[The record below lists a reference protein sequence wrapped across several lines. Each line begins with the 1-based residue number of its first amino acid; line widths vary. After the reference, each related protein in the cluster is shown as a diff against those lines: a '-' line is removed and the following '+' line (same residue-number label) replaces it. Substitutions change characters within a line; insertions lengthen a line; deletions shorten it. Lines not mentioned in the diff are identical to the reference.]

1 MQGWTL
7 FLVTVALY
15 SALPLIF
22 AVRRSSYQNLLMYAH
37 IAGLKT
43 LGGLLG
49 AVYVYDFGDF
59 RLSAGQVAF
68 GGFVFSTLIMVI
80 VGRDLQVVRNII
92 ALTISVNVLVYLTFQ
107 ISGTALDA
115 DGVLNP
121 SGTSTD
127 IFGESLRVVALG
139 GLLIVLLL
147 LVLLAILELAKR
159 RLPSSAMPVVYV
171 GAFVAILTLDG
182 VLFPT
187 LALTPTDD
195 YLGLI
200 RNGVLAKLVLAAAY
214 SVPLLVFVLFFR
226 PVIERFE
233 AKPLNL
239 RGLFAVSRGELEER
253 LERQQSELQVQRD
266 QLRESTENAG
276 RATATVDRILDSA
289 TNTILVAL
297 DQEFRVTQF
306 NSGAQRLLGWASAE
320 VTGRSPVMFHAADE
334 IARQAEELG
343 TDPDYAQVIV
353 AQVGTGKRRDWEF
366 LGRDGAVHMVSLSV
380 TEIIVGGRGL
390 GYLAAGEDVTSRLR
404 EENAVKSALRREH
417 EAVVRLQ
424 EVNRV
429 KRDLVSTVSHELR
442 TPITSIH
449 GYTELLSD
457 GSFGQLT
464 EEQAGA
470 LERVRHNAGRLE
482 AMVNDLL
489 VLERAETGDLE
500 LEFTS
505 LDLRE
510 TVHDSAAILDE
521 LLTGRE
527 LDVNMN
533 LSPSPVPVYGDRAA
547 MERVLVNLLSNAVK
561 FTPGEGRITVT
572 VAADDGRAVLTVS
585 DTGIGIGEED
595 QARLFNRF
603 FRAEEANRM
612 AIPGSGLGLSIVHAI
627 VSGHGGVVG
636 VESTPGGGTTISVSL
651 PHSDETADAADDI
664 EGVNGLDSVD
674 SVDGVDGLDSV
685 DAEPVRA
692 SASS

>member
-22 AVRRSSYQNLLMYAH
+22 AMRRSSYQNLLMYAH
-37 IAGLKT
+37 IAGLT
-43 LGGLLG
+43 ALGALLG
-49 AVYVYDFGDF
+49 AVYVFDFGDF
-59 RLSAGQVAF
+59 RLSAGQVAL
-68 GGFVFSTLIMVI
+68 GGFVFSTLVMVI

-92 ALTISVNVLVYLTFQ
+92 ALTISVNVLIYVTSQ
-107 ISGTALDA
+107 ISGTALETE
-115 DGVLNP
+115 GVLNP
-121 SGTSTD
+121 SATSRGVFD
-127 IFGESLRVVALG
+127 VSLRVVVLG

-147 LVLLAILELAKR
+147 LVQLAILELAKR
-159 RLPSSAMPVVYV
+159 RLPSTAMPVVYV
-171 GAFVAILTLDG
+171 AAFVAILVMDG

-214 SVPLLVFVLFFR
+214 SVPLLAFVIFFR

-233 AKPLNL
+233 GQPLNL
-239 RGLFAVSRGELEER
+239 RGLVTVSRDELEQR
-253 LERQQSELQVQRD
+253 LERQQSELQTQRD
-266 QLRESTENAG
+266 QLHETTESAG

-297 DQEFRVTQF
+297 DPEFRVTQF
-306 NSGAQRLLGWASAE
+306 NSGAQRLLGWESAE

-334 IARQAEELG
+334 VARQAEELG
-343 TDPDYAQVIV
+343 TDPDYAQVII

-366 LGRDGAVHMVSLSV
+366 LGRDGVVHMVSLSV

-429 KRDLVSTVSHELR
+429 KQDLVSTVSHELR

-500 LEFTS
+500 LEFTP

-510 TVHDSAAILDE
+510 TVHDSSGILDE
-521 LLTGRE
+521 MLQGRA
-527 LDVNMN
+527 LAVDMN
-533 LSPSPVPVYGDRAA
+533 LAASPVSVYGDRAA

-572 VAADDGRAVLTVS
+572 VAADNGRAVLTVS
-585 DTGIGIGEED
+585 DTGIGVGKDD
-595 QARLFNRF
+595 QAQLFNRF
-603 FRAEEANRM
+603 FRAEEANER

-627 VSGHGGVVG
+627 VAGHGGVVG
-636 VESTPGGGTTISVSL
+636 VESQPGGGTTISVSL
-651 PHSDETADAADDI
+651 PHTDVRPDYVVSETA
-664 EGVNGLDSVD
+664 VS
-674 SVDGVDGLDSV
+674 
-685 DAEPVRA
+685 
-692 SASS
+692 

>member
-7 FLVTVALY
+7 FVVSVALY
-15 SALPLIF
+15 SALPLVF
-22 AVRRSSYQNLLMYAH
+22 AMRHTSYQNLLMYAH

-43 LGGLLG
+43 LGALLG
-49 AVYVYDFGDF
+49 SVYIFDLGDF
-59 RLSAGQVAF
+59 TLTAGQVAF
-68 GGFVFSTLIMVI
+68 GGFVFSTLVMVI

-92 ALTISVNVLVYLTFQ
+92 ALTISVNVLVYVTFQ
-107 ISGTALDA
+107 ISGTALDSA
-115 DGVLNP
+115 DVINP
-121 SGTSTD
+121 TGAPSE
-127 IFGESLRVVALG
+127 IFDESLRVVVLG
-139 GLLIVLLL
+139 GLIIVLLL

-159 RLPSSAMPVVYV
+159 RLPTSAMPVVYV
-171 GAFVAILTLDG
+171 GAFVAVLAVDG

-200 RNGVLAKLVLAAAY
+200 RNGVLAKLVLAGAY
-214 SVPLLVFVLFFR
+214 SVPLLVFVVFFR

-233 AKPLNL
+233 AQPLNL
-239 RGLFAVSRGELEER
+239 RGLVTVTRGELEER
-253 LERQQSELQVQRD
+253 LERQQSELEVQRD
-266 QLRESTENAG
+266 QLRETTESAG

-320 VTGRSPVMFHAADE
+320 VTGLSPVMFHAADE

-366 LGRDGAVHMVSLSV
+366 LGRDGVVHMVSLSV
-380 TEIIVGGRGL
+380 TEIVVGGRGL
-390 GYLAAGEDVTSRLR
+390 GYLAAGEDVTSRIR
-404 EENAVKSALRREH
+404 EEKAVKSALRREH

-510 TVHDSAAILDE
+510 TVQGSTEILDE
-521 LLTGRE
+521 MLKGRT

-585 DTGIGIGEED
+585 DTGIGISEAD
-595 QARLFNRF
+595 QGRLFNRF
-603 FRAEEANRM
+603 FRAEEANAM
-612 AIPGSGLGLSIVHAI
+612 AIPGSGLGLSIVNAI
-627 VSGHGGVVG
+627 VGGHGGVVS
-636 VESTPGGGTTISVSL
+636 VESKPGGGTTISVSL
-651 PHSDETADAADDI
+651 PHFEESTESAEPTEPTDTAEPAEAH
-664 EGVNGLDSVD
+664 
-674 SVDGVDGLDSV
+674 
-685 DAEPVRA
+685 DAEPATA
-692 SASS
+692 SAAS